1 MKILIVPSL
10 YITDIESRAFAKIKS
25 ISKSLITLNYRSF
38 LININNNMLCTE
50 HYNYESI
57 VDVCGFENVY
67 IFGTYNKEYLEDV
80 PMYSRYPS
88 LHNSKKI
95 NKISFNDIV
104 QNIKSFDAIIV
115 GIKTSKKGHL
125 IRELAIK
132 NNVFVAL
139 LDYFDHEDMYSSTDI
154 KKNIFRNLRPHYDFN
169 IFFKHDIPL
178 FFDDEIIR
186 PLSPMPIKIDNYPM
200 IKKKLFSEKYLDI
213 SFSGRSHSHN
223 NNFRN
228 KFSDKLKNIFLN
240 SYFKFIKS
248 YQKISTINYCNI
260 LNDTKIAFTPAGKVW
275 DSTRHAETA
284 VYGCVPLIPIPNCR
298 LTPGILINNENSI
311 NFDSKD
317 LLNNKNKLNLI
328 LDRIN
333 SVLSSRS
340 LFEKLS
346 MNWTN
351 TVLDNLT
358 FFKRSEFI
366 ISSIKNKISN

>member
-1 MKILIVPSL
+1 VKILIVPSL

>member
-67 IFGTYNKEYLEDV
+67 IFGNYNKEYLEDV

>member
-213 SFSGRSHSHN
+213 SFSGRSHTHN

-366 ISSIKNKISN
+366 IS

>member
-1 MKILIVPSL
+1 VKILIVPSL

-67 IFGTYNKEYLEDV
+67 IFGNYNKEYLEDV

>member
-213 SFSGRSHSHN
+213 SFSGRSHTHN